1 MPKDQVE
8 GALMAYLEATEKDS
22 WKTALR
28 ASNAPWVAFG
38 LNGQTLSRAER
49 LGGMAGLIDWHLH
62 GQVSKLLA
70 DERLAD
76 EEFCLLPGP
85 AADSTSFLLYQHGAS
100 PNTASFLSRLKQLN
114 ISEICLAET
123 TFPGDFLAKLK
134 QNLKKEGIRCTK
146 LEPGDS

>member
-1 MPKDQVE
+1 
-8 GALMAYLEATEKDS
+8 MAYLEPAVKDS
-22 WKTALR
+22 WKAALR
-28 ASNAPWVAFG
+28 SNGSSWIAFG
-38 LNGQTLSRAER
+38 LNAQTLSRAER

-70 DERLAD
+70 DQRLAD

-85 AADSTSFLLYQHGAS
+85 AASSTSFLLYQHGAN

-123 TFPGDFLAKLK
+123 TFPEDFLAKLK

>member
-1 MPKDQVE
+1 
-8 GALMAYLEATEKDS
+8 MAYLDSAEKDS
-22 WKTALR
+22 WKAALR
-28 ASNAPWVAFG
+28 SNGSPWIAFG

-70 DERLAD
+70 GERLNA

-85 AADSTSFLLYQHGAS
+85 AAKSTSFLLYQHGENPSAS
-100 PNTASFLSRLKQLN
+100 AFVNRLRQLN
-114 ISEICLAET
+114 ISEICLAES
-123 TFPGDFLAKLK
+123 TFPGDFLGKLK
-134 QNLKKEGIRCTK
+134 QTLKKEGIRCTK